1 MGKKIS
7 FNKAAKACLDYVNKA
22 NQNCIWSFA
31 PKNLPNPAK
40 VFTLHA
46 AEKVAAE
53 KANPPKKG
61 TFRRIKVKATAKRRG
76 WKRRSWKRTRKILT
90 EARKAKF

>member
-7 FNKAAKACLDYVNKA
+7 FDKAARACLNYVNKA

-31 PKNLPNPAK
+31 PKNLPNPAN

-53 KANPPKKG
+53 KANQPKKAAS
-61 TFRRIKVKATAKRRG
+61 RRIKAKAAFKRRG

-90 EARKAKF
+90 EARKARF